1 MKTLTLAET
10 LHPEAA
16 EDHINPQ
23 NGASNAWGTF
33 FKEVREDIPVAVAY
47 KVEEDEETSV
57 QAMEVAT
64 VPKADHTNQTD
75 DKHTEKSVG
84 RGCFYLEGL
93 IGCTLTFSAVVVT
106 FSIEL
111 SAAIC
116 YCLAAAIHKVASN
129 GEMVIFVRA
138 VLLLIVQSLMITDA
152 IMLTMSVLLTEVLG
166 GVTYIVTACFGG
178 FCQAGE
184 AWRLYIRKVC
194 HLTRWAFRS
203 FHDGWAL
210 QRVYPVDM
218 EQKEPQ
224 ASDQPGQEQQA
235 QTDQDAGLLPDAEQ
249 LIFADNVVAVS
260 HDSFVN
266 EDEKR
271 TTFSTIPLHPH
282 T

>member
-1 MKTLTLAET
+1 MKTLTFTET
-10 LHPEAA
+10 LHPETA

-47 KVEEDEETSV
+47 EVEEDAEETSA
-57 QAMEVAT
+57 QVAT
-64 VPKADHTNQTD
+64 VSKGDQTD
-75 DKHTEKSVG
+75 DKPTEQSMG

-93 IGCTLTFSAVVVT
+93 IGFTLTFSAVVAT
-106 FSIEL
+106 FCIEL

-116 YCLAAAIHKVASN
+116 YCLAAGIHKFASY

>member
-1 MKTLTLAET
+1 MKTLTFAET

-16 EDHINPQ
+16 EVHIDPQ
-23 NGASNAWGTF
+23 NGASNAWGAF
-33 FKEVREDIPVAVAY
+33 FNEVREDIPVAVAY

-57 QAMEVAT
+57 QAMQVAT
-64 VPKADHTNQTD
+64 VSKPDHTNQTD

-93 IGCTLTFSAVVVT
+93 IGCTLTFSAAVVT

-111 SAAIC
+111 SASIC
-116 YCLAAAIHKVASN
+116 YCLAAAIHKFASN
-129 GEMVIFVRA
+129 EEMVIFVRA
-138 VLLLIVQSLMITDA
+138 VLLLIVQSLMIADA
-152 IMLTMSVLLTEVLG
+152 VLLTMSVLLTEVVG
-166 GVTYIVTACFGG
+166 GATCIVTACFGG
-178 FCQAGE
+178 SCHAGG

-210 QRVYPVDM
+210 QRVYPFGM
-218 EQKEPQ
+218 EQKGPQ
-224 ASDQPGQEQQA
+224 ASDQTGQLQVQMDPEV
-235 QTDQDAGLLPDAEQ
+235 GHLPDAEQ
-249 LIFADNVVAVS
+249 LIFADKVVVVS

-271 TTFSTIPLHPH
+271 TAIY
-282 T
+282 